1 MSYGVFQEYYMN
13 HWTLGGSRDVTGVI
27 GTTSNGV
34 LYLSIPFLFAAFTR
48 RWARHRQTAAVAG
61 AVLASASFLLSS
73 FSTQV
78 WHLVATQGVLAA
90 VGCALVYS
98 PTTLSLGEWF
108 GTATATVGASGRNHR
123 AVAYGVTLS
132 CKNVVGSVMPF
143 IARALLENYGF
154 RVAARVWA
162 AVALGT
168 SRKYLDIRGQ
178 YLIGSSSSSVG
189 EKVLEICLTS
199 V

>member
-13 HWTLGGSRDVTGVI
+13 HWTLGGSRDVTGII

-34 LYLSIPFLFAAFTR
+34 LYLSMPLLFAAFTR
-48 RWARHRQTAAVAG
+48 RWAARRQTAAVAG
-61 AVLASASFLLSS
+61 ALLAAASFVLSS

-90 VGCALVYS
+90 LGSALVYS

-108 GTATATVGASGRNHR
+108 ATGTGTKNRR

-143 IARALLENYGF
+143 VARALLENYGF
-154 RVAARVWA
+154 RVALRVWA
-162 AVALGT
+162 AVLLG
-168 SRKYLDIRGQ
+168 SSCKYLPKLPR
-178 YLIGSSSSSVG
+178 
-189 EKVLEICLTS
+189 LEGDRLHKFFYFKLCDTS
-199 V
+199 FGG

>member
-1 MSYGVFQEYYMN
+1 MSYGVFQEYYLN
-13 HWTLGGSRDVTGVI
+13 NWTLAGSRDATGVI

-34 LYLSIPFLFAAFTR
+34 VYLSIPVLSVLFTR

-61 AVLASASFLLSS
+61 AVLAALSFVLSS
-73 FSTQV
+73 FSQHV
-78 WHLVATQGVLAA
+78 GHLIATQGMLAA
-90 VGCALVYS
+90 LGCALVYS

-108 GTATATVGASGRNHR
+108 SSATGEAGTGRKNHR

-143 IARALLENYGF
+143 LARALLENYGF
-154 RVAARVWA
+154 RIAVRIWA

-168 SRKYLDIRGQ
+168 SCK
-178 YLIGSSSSSVG
+178 
-189 EKVLEICLTS
+189 
-199 V
+199 